1 MKKIYFY
8 YFVAILYWFSLYTYP
23 AYLPIHIQSVVHD
36 LSLTGAILSMYGLVQ
51 IFIRLPLGIA
61 SDALG
66 KRKPFIILGLIA
78 LGVGPII
85 LAKSNTASGLF
96 IGRAI
101 TGFAAG
107 TWVPLSAH
115 IIDKSSKDIFDTTN
129 TLSFI
134 GNLASILAV
143 FVAPLLTLTRFGI
156 ESTFWVASFSALIT
170 IVVWVFSSKGL
181 SKKDKTLPFCSIWD
195 EIKNPSIIF
204 PGFLFAFIQFG
215 IFTSTF
221 TFIPLQGRNF
231 QLPESQFNFLLIF
244 YFIVSIVTNLI
255 MKKVLN
261 NRNRKV
267 IRALSF
273 ILLSLGIIVTGFS
286 MNYVGLLVAQ
296 LLVGISHGIG
306 MPLFLGLAMSES
318 RSVSRAISMGV
329 FQSAYSIGMFFG
341 PPISTWF
348 AELWGISTMSL
359 IVAIALLVFAI
370 ILFILFDRHLMK
382 S

>member
-8 YFVAILYWFSLYTYP
+8 YFVALLFWFSLYTYP

-156 ESTFWVASFSALIT
+156 ESTFWIASFSALIT
-170 IVVWVFSSKGL
+170 IVVWVLSSKGL
-181 SKKDKTLPFCSIWD
+181 KVKKIRPC
-195 EIKNPSIIF
+195 
-204 PGFLFAFIQFG
+204 LFVQFG
-215 IFTSTF
+215 MKSKIHQSYFLAFYLHSF
-221 TFIPLQGRNF
+221 NSEFSLQLLRLFPCREENF
-231 QLPESQFNFLLIF
+231 NYLKANLIF
-244 YFIVSIVTNLI
+244 CWF
-255 MKKVLN
+255 
-261 NRNRKV
+261 
-267 IRALSF
+267 F
-273 ILLSLGIIVTGFS
+273 ILLS
-286 MNYVGLLVAQ
+286 Q
-296 LLVGISHGIG
+296 L
-306 MPLFLGLAMSES
+306 
-318 RSVSRAISMGV
+318 
-329 FQSAYSIGMFFG
+329 
-341 PPISTWF
+341 
-348 AELWGISTMSL
+348 
-359 IVAIALLVFAI
+359 
-370 ILFILFDRHLMK
+370 
-382 S
+382 